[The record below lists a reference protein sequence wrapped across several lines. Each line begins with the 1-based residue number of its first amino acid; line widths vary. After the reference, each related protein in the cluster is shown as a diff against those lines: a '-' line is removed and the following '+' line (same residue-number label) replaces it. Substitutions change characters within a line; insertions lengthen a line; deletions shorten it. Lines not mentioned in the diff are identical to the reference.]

1 MSSLPPDDFDD
12 QSIPHDTRRAR
23 IIERAAVN
31 NVPLNTILVTIFVIV
46 AVFFTGKLLYR
57 LRDLVMLLLVGGFI
71 ALILNPWS
79 CDYSAGG
86 SNAVASR
93 Y

>member
-31 NVPLNTILVTIFVIV
+31 NVP
-46 AVFFTGKLLYR
+46 
-57 LRDLVMLLLVGGFI
+57 
-71 ALILNPWS
+71 
-79 CDYSAGG
+79 
-86 SNAVASR
+86 
-93 Y
+93 